1 MSRKIPL
8 IIQQNPPM
16 FHFLSIFHIW
26 RHDLFRVESEA
37 FQSAREGVLSSRMM
51 GPCSITPVT
60 NRILENIIVAHDPLK
75 MTRFIEL
82 PDVKNELLFYG

>member
-1 MSRKIPL
+1 
-8 IIQQNPPM
+8 M

-37 FQSAREGVLSSRMM
+37 FQSAREGVHPSDESNP
-51 GPCSITPVT
+51 G
-60 NRILENIIVAHDPLK
+60 NAHDPLK